1 MSSNA
6 FISGDAPPRGFCNK
20 SHEWCTNQIIHDI
33 IGPQADEVLQKFH
46 ERCITYNLLK
56 LSKKQDVM
64 VKKFKEMG
72 FKNIFKVHPMTKS
85 LNFDT
90 VADTIIESVK
100 SKLQNTNRH
109 IKYNTNG
116 QSDPC
121 SVI

>member
-1 MSSNA
+1 MSSDV
-6 FISGDAPPRGFCNK
+6 FISGDAPPRGFCNE
-20 SHEWCTNQIIHDI
+20 SHEWCTSQIEHDI
-33 IGPQADEVLQKFH
+33 SGPQADEVLQKFH

-64 VKKFKEMG
+64 VKKFKQMG

-85 LNFDT
+85 LNFDA
-90 VADTIIESVK
+90 VANTIIESVK
-100 SKLQNTNRH
+100 LQLRNTNWH

-116 QSDPC
+116 ESGPC